1 MSALCSAPLRL
12 SLASMIAAL
21 LVHGLGWA
29 GQKMIQTDTGMV
41 VVQTPP
47 RLLLPPTPQLP
58 ERLPPPETR
67 PGEAAAREDSAILL
81 PAVLVSTEGL
91 TAAALPQASAC
102 TVRFDIDA
110 GGRAQGIAAACVDDQ
125 LKAEAERAI
134 RTSDF
139 LPARRNGQPVA
150 QKDAVYE
157 VAFILR

>member
-1 MSALCSAPLRL
+1 MSALRSAPLRL
-12 SLASMIAAL
+12 SLALMIAAL

-29 GQKMIQTDTGMV
+29 GQKMIETDTGMV

-47 RLLLPPTPQLP
+47 RLLLPPTPQAP
-58 ERLPPPETR
+58 ERLPPPEAR
-67 PGEAAAREDSAILL
+67 PRQEAAREEGAILL
-81 PAVLVSTEGL
+81 PAVRVSTEGL

-102 TVRFDIDA
+102 TVRFDIGAD
-110 GGRAQGIAAACVDDQ
+110 GRAHAIAAACVDDQ

-157 VAFILR
+157 VAFIVR